1 MLKLLLPA
9 ALLLTTGCQTILR
22 PRAVDA
28 PNLAA
33 AKVASDYQV
42 YDLARV
48 GVLPVT
54 CHDATLEERE
64 QLQEI
69 VYNEFSQVVDYEL
82 VLLTEDDLAEVIASD
97 PYLRGGYQG
106 ETVLGISERFNLD
119 GLLVTIVSN
128 RKAFPPQKLN
138 VQADLVATE
147 TGMAIWHA
155 AVSLQADRPDVRLGV
170 EAFYG
175 NGSPMSDDSWTGALL
190 SPSRFARFG
199 VWQLARTM

>member
-147 TGMAIWHA
+147 TGMEIWHA